1 MKFIHIADMHFD
13 IPFTTLNKNNL
24 GNLRR
29 LEQRQIFKEIIEY
42 IKQNNID
49 NLFICGDLYE
59 HEYIKQST
67 IEYINNL
74 FKEIPNTHIYIVP
87 GNHDPKIKNS
97 YYNKFNWNSNVHIF
111 GEKVEKIST
120 ENVDIYGFG
129 FNDFYMKNTQISNIQ
144 VENPNK
150 INILLAHGTV
160 DGAIEDN
167 NNYNPMSKRELKSLN
182 FDYVALGHIHKP
194 AYDVKEDHKIVY
206 PGSTISMG
214 FDELG
219 KHGMIVGEILENK
232 EVNIEFI
239 PLDKKEFI
247 EYELNIEETLS
258 KEELIEKINDIK
270 IEENKYYKII
280 LIGKRNFEIDKYE
293 IQKYINSP
301 NIIKI
306 KDNTTIK
313 IDLEKLSEQNNLK
326 GIFVKN
332 MLEKIN
338 NNEEDKELILK
349 AIEIG
354 LEAM

>member
-1 MKFIHIADMHFD
+1 MKFVHIADMHFD

-29 LEQRQIFKEIIEY
+29 LEQRQVFKQIIEY

-59 HEYIKQST
+59 HEYVKQST

-97 YYNKFNWNSNVHIF
+97 YYNKYNWSSNVHIF
-111 GEKVEKIST
+111 GEKIERIST
-120 ENVDIYGFG
+120 KNIDIYGYG
-129 FNDFYMKNTQISNIQ
+129 FNDFYMKNTQINEIQ
-144 VENPNK
+144 IENPNK
-150 INILLAHGTV
+150 INILLTHGTV
-160 DGAIEDN
+160 DGTTESD
-167 NNYNPMSKRELKSLN
+167 NNYNPMSKRELKELN
-182 FDYVALGHIHKP
+182 FNYIALGHIHKP
-194 AYDVKEDHKIVY
+194 EYNTQEEIKIVY

-232 EVNIEFI
+232 KINIEFI
-239 PLDKKEFI
+239 PLDKKEFV
-247 EYELNIEETLS
+247 EYKLEIDPILS
-258 KEELIEKINDIK
+258 KEELIEIINEIQ
-270 IEENKYYKII
+270 IESNKYYKII
-280 LIGKRNFEIDKYE
+280 LRGRRNFEIDKYD
-293 IQKYINSP
+293 IQKYIISP

-306 KDNTTIK
+306 KDNTNIK
-313 IDLEKLSEQNNLK
+313 IDLKELSEQNSLK

-332 MLEKIN
+332 MLEKLN
-338 NNEEDKELILK
+338 DNPENKEVILK

>member
-24 GNLRR
+24 GNSRR
-29 LEQRQIFKEIIEY
+29 LEQRQIFKQIIEY

-59 HEYIKQST
+59 HEYVKQST

-97 YYNKFNWNSNVHIF
+97 YYNKYNWNKNVHIF
-111 GEKVEKIST
+111 GEEIEKIST
-120 ENVDIYGFG
+120 EYVDIYGFG
-129 FNDFYMKNTQISNIQ
+129 FNDFYMKNTQISEIQ

-150 INILLAHGTV
+150 INILLTHGTV
-160 DGAIEDN
+160 DGATESD
-167 NNYNPMSKRELKSLN
+167 NNYNPMSKRELKELN
-182 FDYVALGHIHKP
+182 FDYIALGHIHKP
-194 AYDVKEDHKIVY
+194 EYNIQEENKIVY
-206 PGSTISMG
+206 PGSPISMG

-232 EVNIEFI
+232 QVNIEFV
-239 PLDKKEFI
+239 PLDKKEFV
-247 EYELNIEETLS
+247 EYELKTDEILS
-258 KEELIEKINDIK
+258 KEELIETINEIQVED
-270 IEENKYYKII
+270 NKYYKII
-280 LIGKRNFEIDKYE
+280 LIGKRNFEINKSDIE
-293 IQKYINSP
+293 KYIISP

-306 KDNTTIK
+306 KDHTTIK
-313 IDLEKLSEQNNLK
+313 VDLEKLSEQNSLK

-332 MLEKIN
+332 MLEKLN
-338 NNEEDKELILK
+338 DNQENKEVILK